1 MEGASAPKDRPRPA
15 SSKPSPWIPRLAFAI
30 CCAPI
35 VAIAVRIALGKL
47 SANPIEGALNRLG
60 WWTLTLLLCSLAC
73 TPLQL
78 VLGWKWPLRLRR
90 LLGLFAFFYACCH
103 FLTYAGLDQQFN
115 LGEIW
120 KDVVKRKFITVGMAT
135 LLLLIPL
142 AVTST
147 NKMMRRLGFPRW
159 KLLHRLAYLAGI
171 TGVVHFVWRVKAD
184 LREPLIFAAVL
195 GVLLCVRIVDRFRKS
210 LAIKARGD
218 RSMVSS

>member
-1 MEGASAPKDRPRPA
+1 MEGAAVVRVRPA
-15 SSKPSPWIPRLAFAI
+15 SGKPSPWIPRLAFAL

-35 VAIAVRIALGKL
+35 LSIAVRIALGKL

-159 KLLHRLAYLAGI
+159 KLLHRLAYVAGI

-195 GVLLCVRIVDRFRKS
+195 GVLLCVRIIDRFRKS